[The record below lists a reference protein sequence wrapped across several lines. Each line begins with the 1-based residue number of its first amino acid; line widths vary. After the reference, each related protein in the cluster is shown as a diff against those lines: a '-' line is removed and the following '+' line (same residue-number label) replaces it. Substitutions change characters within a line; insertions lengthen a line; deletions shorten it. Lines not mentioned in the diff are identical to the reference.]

1 MSKIVYDVT
10 ASKMS
15 LYKRFMYFYSSAKAV
30 YEGYDFEVLSQL
42 ATRADAVAMCAA
54 RGGYLPSILS
64 DAETNFIGSLVC
76 AR

>member
-1 MSKIVYDVT
+1 
-10 ASKMS
+10 MS
-15 LYKRFMYFYSSAKAV
+15 LYKRFMYFNSSAEAV

-42 ATRADAVAMCAA
+42 ATRAEAVAMCAA